1 MALSAHIKL
10 GAMLLLFLL
19 LPYFAS
25 AADLRTADQLS
36 IAANERISENLY
48 AAGGNITTAAT
59 ITGDLLVAGGTV
71 LVNGV
76 VSDDL
81 LVLGGSVTVLGNVGD
96 DLRALGGNITI
107 SGRVG
112 GDAIVGGGQV
122 NISGGGIGGDI
133 LAGAGTLTID
143 APVGGDVVVGSG
155 NVFINAPV
163 KGNVRFAG
171 ETLRLGSSAIIQG
184 DLIYTSPKEA
194 RLEEGAV
201 VKGEVQFEQ
210 AKDVRGIAERGFLA
224 FVTVAAIGK
233 FISIFVSALI
243 VGLAF
248 SKYSITLV
256 ETAAARP
263 FYEIGRGFMTFIMLP
278 VFSVVLLVTVIGI
291 PLALLGFAV
300 FAALVIFA
308 SITAPII
315 LGSLVYRFFTKR
327 PYVEVSWKT
336 ILLGVVLF
344 TLVGIIPFLGALVT
358 FLLLLLAIGAS
369 VKLKIDI
376 AKNWQ

>member
-1 MALSAHIKL
+1 
-10 GAMLLLFLL
+10 MLLLFLL

-81 LVLGGSVTVLGNVGD
+81 LALGGSVTVLGNVGD
-96 DLRALGGNITI
+96 DLRAAGGNITI

-155 NVFINAPV
+155 NVFINARV
-163 KGNVRFAG
+163 KGSVRFAG
-171 ETLRLGSSAIIQG
+171 ETLRLGSSAVIEG
-184 DLIYTSPKEA
+184 DLTYTSPKEA
-194 RLEEGAV
+194 RLEEGAIV
-201 VKGEVQFEQ
+201 RGEVQFEQ

-233 FISIFVSALI
+233 FLSIFVCALI

-263 FYEIGRGFMTFIMLP
+263 FYEIGRGFMTLIMLP
-278 VFSVVLLVTVIGI
+278 VFSIVLLVTVIGI

-300 FAALVIFA
+300 FAALVILA
-308 SITAPII
+308 SITASII
-315 LGSLVYRFFTKR
+315 LGSLVYRYFTKR

-344 TLVGIIPFLGALVT
+344 TLVGMIPFLGALVT